1 LDARSSGPSLLYL
14 RVMVQVIPLA
24 PALGAEIRGVDA
36 SRPLDD
42 ATFAGIRDAWHQH
55 LVIVLRGQ
63 DLDEEAQVR
72 FAERFG
78 ALSPIHTDH
87 HSPTNK
93 AVMYI
98 GNRKKDGRMV
108 GALPLGEMQFHSDQ
122 CYKERPAAGTMLYG
136 IEIPAEGGNT
146 LFANA
151 YKAYEA
157 LPALVRQRIEGRKA
171 VHVYDY
177 GGGVLDRRNMVEP
190 EAGVSFAHP
199 VARTHPATGRK
210 ALYVNRLMTHHI
222 EGLLREESEELLAL
236 MFETL
241 ERPEFIYEHRWRVG
255 DLVLWDNRCTL
266 HARRDF
272 DPAESRWL
280 RRVTIQG
287 ERPR

>member
-1 LDARSSGPSLLYL
+1 ME
-14 RVMVQVIPLA
+14 VVPLST
-24 PALGAEIRGVDA
+24 ALGAEIRGVDV
-36 SRPLDD
+36 SKPLAD
-42 ATFAGIRDAWHQH
+42 ALFRKVLDAWHEH
-55 LVIVLRGQ
+55 LVIVLRRQ
-63 DLDEEAQVR
+63 ELDEDAQVR

-78 ALSPIHTDH
+78 ELSPIHTDH
-87 HSPTNK
+87 HSATNK

-98 GNRKKDGRMV
+98 GNRKQGGKIV

-122 CYKERPAAGTMLYG
+122 CYTERPAMGTMLYG
-136 IEIPAEGGNT
+136 IEIPAQGGNT

-157 LPALVRQRIEGRKA
+157 LSADLRQRIEGRKA
-171 VHVYDY
+171 VQVYDY
-177 GGGVLDRRNMVEP
+177 GGGVTDRKNMVAPAE
-190 EAGVSFAHP
+190 GMSYAHP

-222 EGLLREESEELLAL
+222 EGLSLDESERLLGL
-236 MFETL
+236 MFATI

-272 DPAESRWL
+272 DPNERRWL
-280 RRVTIQG
+280 RRVTIRG

>member
-1 LDARSSGPSLLYL
+1 MHAMEI
-14 RVMVQVIPLA
+14 VPLS

-36 SRPLDD
+36 SRPMSEE
-42 ATFAGIRDAWHQH
+42 AFRQIEKAWHEH
-55 LVIVLRGQ
+55 LVILLRGQ
-63 DLDEEAQVR
+63 DLDEEQQVR

-78 ALSPIHTDH
+78 PLSPIHTEH
-87 HSPTNK
+87 HSEKNK

-98 GNRKKDGRMV
+98 GNRKKDGRLV

-122 CYKERPAAGTMLYG
+122 CYRERPAMGTMLYA

-151 YKAYEA
+151 YKAYAA
-157 LPALVRQRIEGRKA
+157 LPAEVKSRVEARKA
-171 VHVYDY
+171 VQVYDY
-177 GGGVLDRRNMVEP
+177 GGGVLDRANMVEP
-190 EAGVSFAHP
+190 QDGMSFAHP

-222 EGLLREESEELLAL
+222 EGLPREESEALLAT
-236 MFETL
+236 MFETI
-241 ERPEFIYEHRWRVG
+241 ERPQFIYEHRWRVG
-255 DLVLWDNRCTL
+255 DLLLWDNRCSL

-272 DPAESRWL
+272 NAEENRWL

-287 ERPR
+287 ERPA

>member
-1 LDARSSGPSLLYL
+1 METIALS
-14 RVMVQVIPLA
+14 

-36 SRPLDD
+36 SLLLPNGQFEKILE
-42 ATFAGIRDAWHQH
+42 AWHEH

-63 DLDEEAQVR
+63 DLDEDAQVR

-78 ALSPIHTDH
+78 ELSPIHTDH
-87 HSPTNK
+87 HSATNK

-98 GNRKKDGRMV
+98 GNRKKDGKLA

-122 CYKERPAAGTMLYG
+122 CYQARPAMGTMLYA

-146 LFANA
+146 LFANG

-157 LPALVRQRIEGRKA
+157 LPADIQKKVAGLKA
-171 VHVYDY
+171 VQVYDY
-177 GGGVLDRRNMVEP
+177 GGGVLDRKFMVNP
-190 EAGVSFAHP
+190 EEGMWCAHP

-210 ALYVNRLMTHHI
+210 SLYVNRLMTHHI
-222 EGLLREESEELLAL
+222 EGLPAEESEGILEL
-236 MFETL
+236 MFRTL
-241 ERPEFIYEHRWRVG
+241 ERPEFIYEHCWRVG

-272 DPAESRWL
+272 DPNERRWL
-280 RRVTIQG
+280 RRVTIKG
-287 ERPR
+287 EIPR

>member
-1 LDARSSGPSLLYL
+1 MEIVQLSSG
-14 RVMVQVIPLA
+14 
-24 PALGAEIRGVDA
+24 LGAEIRGVDV
-36 SRPLDD
+36 SRTLDE
-42 ATFAGIRDAWHQH
+42 ATFARIRDAWHEH

-78 ALSPIHTDH
+78 PLSPIHTEH

-98 GNRKKDGRMV
+98 GNRKKDGRLV

-122 CYKERPAAGTMLYG
+122 CYKERPAMGTMLYA
-136 IEIPAEGGNT
+136 IEIPGEGGNT

-151 YKAYEA
+151 YKAYEV
-157 LPALVRQRIEGRKA
+157 LPAEVKRRIDGRKA
-171 VHVYDY
+171 VQVYDY
-177 GGGVLDRRNMVEP
+177 GGGVLDRKHMVKP
-190 EAGVSFAHP
+190 EEGVSFVHP
-199 VARTHPATGRK
+199 VARTHPATRRK

-222 EGLLREESEELLAL
+222 EGLPHEESERLLAL
-236 MFETL
+236 MFETI
-241 ERPEFIYEHRWRVG
+241 ERPEFVYEHRWRVG

-272 DPAESRWL
+272 NPEENRWL

-287 ERPR
+287 DRPI

>member
-1 LDARSSGPSLLYL
+1 
-14 RVMVQVIPLA
+14 MQVIPLSE
-24 PALGAEIRGVDA
+24 ALGAEIGGVDA
-36 SRPLDD
+36 SHALGD
-42 ATFAGIRDAWHQH
+42 ADFRAILDAWHEH

-63 DLDEEAQVR
+63 DLDEDAQVR

-78 ALSPIHTDH
+78 ELSPIHTDH
-87 HSPTNK
+87 HSATNK

-98 GNRKKDGRMV
+98 GNRKKDGKLA

-122 CYKERPAAGTMLYG
+122 CYQARPAMGTMLYA

-146 LFANA
+146 LFANG

-157 LPALVRQRIEGRKA
+157 LPADIRKKVTGLKA

-177 GGGVLDRRNMVEP
+177 GGGVLDRRFMVKP
-190 EAGVSFAHP
+190 EEGMWCAHP

-210 ALYVNRLMTHHI
+210 SLYVNRLMTHHI
-222 EGLLREESEELLAL
+222 EGLPAEESERILEL
-236 MFETL
+236 MFRTL
-241 ERPEFIYEHRWRVG
+241 ERPELVYEHRWRVG

-272 DPAESRWL
+272 DPNERRWL
-280 RRVTIQG
+280 RRVTIKG
-287 ERPR
+287 EIPR

>member
-1 LDARSSGPSLLYL
+1 MTVAQLGIE
-14 RVMVQVIPLA
+14 VVPLS

-36 SRPLDD
+36 SRPLSD
-42 ATFAGIRDAWHQH
+42 AEFQRILDAWHQH
-55 LVIVLRGQ
+55 LVILLRGQ
-63 DLDEEAQVR
+63 QLDEEQQVR

-78 ALSPIHTDH
+78 ELSPIHTSH
-87 HSPTNK
+87 HSETNR

-98 GNRKKDGRMV
+98 GNRKKDGKIV

-122 CYKERPAAGTMLYG
+122 CYRERPAMGTMLYS

-151 YKAYEA
+151 YNAYEA
-157 LPALVRQRIEGRKA
+157 LPSEVRSRVESRKA
-171 VHVYDY
+171 VQVYDY
-177 GGGVLDRRNMVEP
+177 DGGVLDRKNMVAP
-190 EAGVSFAHP
+190 EAGMSFAHP

-222 EGLLREESEELLAL
+222 EGLPEAESERLLAL
-236 MFETL
+236 MFETI

-255 DLVLWDNRCTL
+255 DLLLWDNRCSL

-272 DPAESRWL
+272 NPDENRWM
-280 RRVTIQG
+280 RRVTIKG
-287 ERPR
+287 DRPR